1 MEEVVKNGIILIG
14 LDFKA
19 ENTYSMKPTEHIQ
32 QALISL
38 LKTNILPSQTFEIE
52 YQWAGTMGVG
62 TSKQPLVKKLHKNL
76 IVGVRM
82 GGMGVAIG
90 SLVGEQLSKLTLNE

>member
-1 MEEVVKNGIILIG
+1 
-14 LDFKA
+14 
-19 ENTYSMKPTEHIQ
+19 
-32 QALISL
+32 
-38 LKTNILPSQTFEIE
+38 
-52 YQWAGTMGVG
+52 MGVG
-62 TSKQPLVKKLHKNL
+62 TSKQPLIKKLHKNL